1 MNCTKNMLRV
11 GAGIGAGLLVAYLVF
26 PELRAALVAL
36 APIAVVLVCPLSIL
50 LMMKMMSSST
60 PDQKRKLAPIPLDRE
75 PVEQD
80 RITS

>member
-26 PELRAALVAL
+26 PELRATLVAL

-50 LMMKMMSSST
+50 LMMKMMSSSK
-60 PDQKRKLAPIPLDRE
+60 PDQKRKLAAIPLDRK
-75 PVEQD
+75 PVKHD
-80 RITS
+80 